1 MNYPIIMN
9 DVLPLSEFFC
19 LRDEFKHKGWSLNNY
34 SYKLK
39 KMNVAEDRINW
50 QLHGGCTGLIFFKCA
65 TTIKLKLQKYLKQNL
80 TFIRAHSNGST
91 FGQGGKFHIDF
102 DEDGVWT
109 FVLFTEDN
117 WDTQWGGEF
126 VVRDPESLE
135 YKYVPYIPNS
145 GVLISSNWQHM
156 GSSPN
161 IFTETLRTTIAF
173 SFCADES
180 LNSVLKNSKVA
191 RKFVNG

>member
-9 DVLPLSEFFC
+9 DVLPVSEFFR
-19 LRDEFKHKGWSLNNY
+19 LRDEFEYKGWSLDNY
-34 SYKLK
+34 AYRSK
-39 KMNVAEDRINW
+39 KMNVAKDRVNW
-50 QLHGGCTGLIFFKCA
+50 QLNGGCTELIFFKCA
-65 TTIKLKLQKYLKQNL
+65 STIKLKLQKHLKQNL

-102 DEDGVWT
+102 DEDDVWT
-109 FVLFTEDN
+109 FVLFTEDT

-126 VVRDPESLE
+126 VVRDPKSLE

-145 GVLISSNWQHM
+145 GALIHSNWQHQ

-161 IFTETLRTTIAF
+161 AFTEALRTTIAF
-173 SFCADES
+173 SFCANKS
-180 LNSVLKNSKVA
+180 LNSVLKNSKIA